1 MHSILTF
8 LVICRHRSQ
17 LICWIFAN
25 TWGFVPASAFTEIA
39 AAILDIFALLLFAR
53 ILVAGVHSCSWV
65 MGAVHQKVLEPVLA
79 KIKYPTTL
87 VLPDTREGT
96 FELAPMWWVL
106 GGDRRDESL
115 NWLSALK
122 FLLYLISEKRG
133 LLKVRFWPHVLSAVM
148 LTTEVRQQ
156 LRLSTVSNECDREKF
171 WWKANVKICDF
182 RSLFLNTECT

>member
-1 MHSILTF
+1 
-8 LVICRHRSQ
+8 
-17 LICWIFAN
+17 
-25 TWGFVPASAFTEIA
+25 
-39 AAILDIFALLLFAR
+39 
-53 ILVAGVHSCSWV
+53 

-182 RSLFLNTECT
+182 RSLFLNTECTRYVLLVTLKLHRLFLPCLVQPIGLAELNCLGVIEQETTTELSW